1 MHSDVE
7 QLVAA
12 GKIPSS
18 LGKKLSALEPGT
30 YVVHK
35 SWGGGR
41 ISGWEFDYERVLIDF
56 HEKPAHPMK
65 IEFAAKSLEPVDEGH
80 ILARLVTDPEGTRK
94 LAKENP
100 VEFVRAVLESN
111 GGPMYLDT
119 FDAFVQD
126 SFVPAAAYKSW
137 WESTKKKLRADKSFV
152 VPGKRSEALEL
163 RAGGLSSGEA
173 FLEDFV
179 SVRDMKGKAK
189 VVSSIAKELSS
200 FELPEVELED
210 LIVQVNESI
219 ARGYKLQLAPA
230 LELAVA
236 RDEVLKAVPAL
247 AREGQPTIEAILREA
262 QDKLPAVL
270 PKLQL
275 GSQRAVYKAF
285 KDAFGEEGWVDA
297 LLGLLPGAGQRGI
310 SEIVK
315 LLTEESKEESVLEFI
330 RHGLQQRSLTPELLA
345 WTCRERKGLAAD
357 IFGPDL
363 GNALLNAL
371 EKGHYDDESSSS
383 NRLRDVLVKNDGI
396 ISDLV
401 RDAGKGF
408 VATLTR
414 RLMMSPVFDEL
425 SKRSILAR
433 IVKLHPEMEAVVS
446 GEADGESGRKADSA
460 ATLAVSWESLE
471 ARQRALDELVNS
483 KIPQNKREI
492 NAARELGDLRE
503 NFEYQSAKDQQKVL
517 FRQRDEF
524 ESELKKARGTD
535 FKGADTSKVS
545 IGTVVGIRDTV
556 SGESQVFTILGA
568 WDSDVEKG
576 IIAYLTET
584 GEALTGS
591 RIGEVVAIPTE
602 ESGVTRSVEVI
613 SIAPYATA

>member
-1 MHSDVE
+1 
-7 QLVAA
+7 
-12 GKIPSS
+12 
-18 LGKKLSALEPGT
+18 
-30 YVVHK
+30 
-35 SWGGGR
+35 
-41 ISGWEFDYERVLIDF
+41 
-56 HEKPAHPMK
+56 
-65 IEFAAKSLEPVDEGH
+65 
-80 ILARLVTDPEGTRK
+80 
-94 LAKENP
+94 
-100 VEFVRAVLESN
+100 
-111 GGPMYLDT
+111 MYLDT